1 MMLGTVPS
9 LASSDTL
16 RRRFSERWHPW
27 LVASVAALFLALGV
41 LYNVTVPI
49 FEAPDE
55 IQHFYYIK
63 HLADGKGLPVQGS
76 AEGRQTWAQEG
87 SQPPLYYLLGALVI
101 QGIDTSDAGEVIWL
115 NPQANIGV
123 PRYPGN
129 KNHIIHTE
137 REQFPYQGTVQAVHV
152 LRLYSLLWGCGT
164 VVLTYFLARE
174 VLRRRDLAL
183 LAAACAAFTP
193 QFIFIHSAVS
203 NDSLITFLSTLGVWL
218 MARML
223 GGERP
228 ARCAFP
234 LGVTLGLAALTKLS
248 GLALWALAGLLLAY
262 LLWRRRLSWRQTLTA
277 GLLMGIPALLIAG
290 PWFARNLALYGDLT
304 GLQPM
309 LEIVGRRTGRPTLAD
324 IWGEFRGLRISFW
337 ALFGWFNILLPEAV
351 YKVLD
356 ALTLLA
362 GLGLIVGA
370 LGRRGAPL
378 ARRPAAALMGAWL
391 TLTFLSLVRWTT
403 ITMGTQGRLLFP
415 AMAAF
420 MILLVMGLAQWW
432 PEEWR
437 FQGLLPLP
445 AGLLALAILSPFLVI
460 GPAYA
465 HPPILAARDVPAAA
479 RTAPISFGEG
489 IRLIGMETSEID
501 AQPGESL
508 HITLYWECLASMKE
522 DYNITVKLWGRGMQI
537 VGSVD
542 TYPGWGTYPT
552 SLWIPGQVILDRYE
566 IAIDPEAPAPSL
578 LRIDVGVYPLETME
592 RLPAYTTA
600 GKILPP
606 PITVGLLRLAPK
618 GPASY
623 TIPYPTRFRW
633 ENGMVL
639 AGYALEGTTLNAG
652 GSLTLQLFW
661 QTERSLDQEYTIF
674 VHLVDRDGRIW
685 SQHDKPPLDGDYPT
699 PFWRAG
705 EMVMDTYYLGLA
717 GVPAGTYWLEVGLYP
732 SASDP
737 HPLSLV
743 DDDGESLG
751 SRLWLT
757 PVRIQP

>member
-16 RRRFSERWHPW
+16 RRRFTERWHPW
-27 LVASVAALFLALGV
+27 LVASVVALFLALGV
-41 LYNVTVPI
+41 VYNVTVPI

-76 AEGRQTWAQEG
+76 PESRQTWAQEG
-87 SQPPLYYLLGALVI
+87 SQPPLYYLLGTLVI
-101 QGIDTSDAGEVIWL
+101 RGMDTSDAGEIIWL
-115 NPQANIGV
+115 NPQANIGT

-129 KNHIIHTE
+129 KNRIIHTE
-137 REQFPYQGTVQAVHV
+137 REQFPYQGTVQAVHA

-164 VVLTYFLARE
+164 VILTYFLARE

-183 LAAACAAFTP
+183 LAAACVAFTP

-203 NDSLITFLSTLGVWL
+203 NDSLITFLSTLGIWL

-223 GGERP
+223 GSEQP
-228 ARCAFP
+228 ARYAIP
-234 LGVTLGLAALTKLS
+234 LGVTLGLAAMAKLS
-248 GLALWALAGLLLAY
+248 GLALWGLAGLLLAY
-262 LLWRRRLSWRQTLTA
+262 LLWRRRLPWHQAFFA
-277 GLLMGIPALLIAG
+277 GCLMASLALLIAG
-290 PWFARNLALYGDLT
+290 PWFVRNLRLYGDLT
-304 GLQPM
+304 GLRPM
-309 LEIVGRRTGRPTLAD
+309 LEIVGRRTDQPTLAD

-337 ALFGWFNILLPEAV
+337 GLFGWFNILLPEAV

-356 ALTLLA
+356 AITLLA
-362 GLGLIVGA
+362 GLGLIIGA
-370 LGRRGAPL
+370 LGRRGVPL

-391 TLTFLSLVRWTT
+391 TLMFISLVRWTT

-415 AMAAF
+415 AAAAF
-420 MILLVMGLAQWW
+420 MILLVIGLAQWP

-437 FQGLLPLP
+437 FRGLLPLP
-445 AGLLALAILSPFLVI
+445 AGLLALSLLSPFLVI

-465 HPPILAARDVPAAA
+465 RPPILTAGDVPAAA
-479 RTAPISFGEG
+479 RIAPLTFGEG
-489 IRLIGMETSEID
+489 IRLVGMETAETEI
-501 AQPGESL
+501 QPGGNL
-508 HITLYWECLASMKE
+508 HLTLYWECLASMKE

-552 SLWIPGQVILDRYE
+552 SLWMPGQVIQDRYE
-566 IAIDPEAPAPSL
+566 IAIDPQALAPTL
-578 LRIDVGVYPLETME
+578 LRIDVGVYPRETME
-592 RLPAYTTA
+592 RLPAYDTA
-600 GKILPP
+600 GRILPLP
-606 PITVGLLRLAPK
+606 TTIGLLRLAPK

-639 AGYALEGTTLNAG
+639 AGYALERTAVNAG

-661 QTERSLDQEYTIF
+661 QADRSLDQEYTIF

-699 PFWRAG
+699 SFWRAG
-705 EMVMDTYYLGLA
+705 EMVMDTYYLNLA

-732 SASDP
+732 SAGGP

-743 DDDGESLG
+743 GDDGESLG
-751 SRLWLT
+751 NQLWLT
-757 PVRIQP
+757 PVRVQP

>member
-1 MMLGTVPS
+1 MMLGTVSPFP
-9 LASSDTL
+9 ASDAP

-27 LVASVAALFLALGV
+27 LVASVVVLFLALGV
-41 LYNVTVPI
+41 VYNVTVPI

-63 HLADGKGLPVQGS
+63 HLADGKGLPVQGA
-76 AEGRQTWAQEG
+76 AESRQSWAQEG

-101 QGIDTSDAGEVIWL
+101 RGMDTSDAGEIIWL
-115 NPQANIGV
+115 NPQANIGT

-129 KNHIIHTE
+129 KNRIIHTE
-137 REQFPYQGTVQAVHV
+137 REDFPYEGTVQAVHV

-164 VVLTYFLARE
+164 VVMTYFLARE

-183 LAAACAAFTP
+183 LTTACVAFTP

-223 GGERP
+223 GSERP
-228 ARCAFP
+228 ARYAFP
-234 LGVTLGLAALTKLS
+234 LGLTLGLAALAKLS
-248 GLALWALAGLLLAY
+248 GLALWGLAGLLLAY
-262 LLWRRRLSWRQTLTA
+262 LLWRRRLSWPQAFLA
-277 GLLMGIPALLIAG
+277 GCLMASLALLIAG
-290 PWFARNLALYGDLT
+290 PWFVRNLTLYGDLT
-304 GLQPM
+304 GLRPM
-309 LEIVGRRTGRPTLAD
+309 LEIVGRRADRPTLAD

-337 ALFGWFNILLPEAV
+337 GLFGWFNILLPEAV

-356 ALTLLA
+356 SITLLA
-362 GLGLIVGA
+362 GLGLVFGA
-370 LGRRGAPL
+370 LRRRSAPL

-391 TLTFLSLVRWTT
+391 TLMCISLVRWTT

-437 FQGLLPLP
+437 FRGLLPLP
-445 AGLLALAILSPFLVI
+445 AGLLALSILSPFLVI
-460 GPAYA
+460 QPAYA
-465 HPPILAARDVPAAA
+465 RPPILTVQEVPAAA
-479 RTAPISFGEG
+479 RIDPLTFGES
-489 IRLIGMETSEID
+489 IRLVGLEISG
-501 AQPGESL
+501 AEVYPGESV
-508 HITLYWECLASMKE
+508 HVTLYWECLASMQE
-522 DYNITVKLWGRGMQI
+522 DYNITVKLWGRSMQI
-537 VGSVD
+537 VGAVD

-552 SLWIPGQVILDRYE
+552 SLWLPGQVMVDRYE
-566 IAIDPEAPAPSL
+566 IAVDPQALAPSL
-578 LRIDVGVYPLETME
+578 LRLDVGVYPLDTME
-592 RLPAYTTA
+592 RLPAYDAA
-600 GKILPP
+600 GRLLSLPT
-606 PITVGLLRLAPK
+606 IAGVLRLAPK

-639 AGYALEGTTLNAG
+639 DGYALEGTTVRAG
-652 GSLTLQLFW
+652 GILQLQAFW
-661 QTERSLDQEYTIF
+661 HTERALEEEYTVF
-674 VHLVDRDGRIW
+674 VHLVDTEGRIW

-699 PFWRAG
+699 LFWRPG
-705 EMVMDTYYLGLA
+705 EMVMDTFYLSLA

-732 SASDP
+732 SDSAS
-737 HPLSLV
+737 HPLALV
-743 DDDGESLG
+743 DDDGASLG
-751 SRLWLT
+751 NRIWLT
-757 PVRIQP
+757 PIRVQQ